1 MNKVF
6 VNEKHYFQWKHL
18 LYSKVVYVSWL

>member
-6 VNEKHYFQWKHL
+6 VNEKHCFQWKHL
-18 LYSKVVYVSWL
+18 LHSKVVYVSWL